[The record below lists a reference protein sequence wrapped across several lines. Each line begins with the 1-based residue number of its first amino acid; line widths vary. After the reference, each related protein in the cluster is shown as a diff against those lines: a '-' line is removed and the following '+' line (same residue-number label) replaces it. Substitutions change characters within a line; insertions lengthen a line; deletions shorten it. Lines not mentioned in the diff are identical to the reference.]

1 MSPTISRLLRP
12 IPQAALLAIAL
23 VATPALHGQDG
34 ARALLSQTGDP
45 DRSLA
50 AYNVP
55 TANVPAA
62 SVNGERALLGHFGAG
77 FILTAPQ
84 LDRLASDTVA
94 QVIDGARALMGR
106 PATTQARR
114 SLVAKRQ

>member
-1 MSPTISRLLRP
+1 MSPTTSRLLRP
-12 IPQAALLAIAL
+12 IPKAALLPIAL

-34 ARALLSQTGDP
+34 ARALLSQAGDP

-50 AYNVP
+50 AYD
-55 TANVPAA
+55 VPAA
-62 SVNGERALLGHFGAG
+62 SVNGERALLGPFGAG

-84 LDRLASDTVA
+84 LDLLASDTVA

-106 PATTQARR
+106 PATIRARR

>member
-1 MSPTISRLLRP
+1 
-12 IPQAALLAIAL
+12 
-23 VATPALHGQDG
+23 VATPALHGQGG
-34 ARALLSQTGDP
+34 ARALLNPVGDP

-55 TANVPAA
+55 AA
-62 SVNGERALLGHFGAG
+62 SVNGEHALLGHFGAG

-84 LDRLASDTVA
+84 LDLVASDTVA

-114 SLVAKRQ
+114 SLVAKSR